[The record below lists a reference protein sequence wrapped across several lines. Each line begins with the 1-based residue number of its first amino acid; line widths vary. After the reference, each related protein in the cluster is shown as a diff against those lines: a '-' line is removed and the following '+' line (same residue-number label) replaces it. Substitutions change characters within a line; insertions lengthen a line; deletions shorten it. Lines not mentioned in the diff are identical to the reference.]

1 MGASSLDAQ
10 AASGPL
16 ERARKNVSA
25 LRVLRELE
33 ESGRAPSADEVAAL
47 GAYSG
52 WGGAQEAFSDRPDTG
67 PWRTL
72 RASLE
77 DVLKEEDYAA
87 ARASTLTAFYTPG
100 PVIEAMWEALRDV
113 GVGRLSHATVLEP
126 GCGTGNFMRSVPG
139 GMDVSVVGVEVDPT
153 SARIAS
159 ALARPG
165 NQVVNAALEDCAI
178 PDGSFDAVIGNVP
191 YSDSIRVEDRGRA
204 VPIHDYFVSRALDAV
219 RPGGVVALLT
229 SRYTLDK
236 ASSATREELAK
247 RAELVGVARL
257 PEETFE
263 AQAGTSVISDVLF
276 LRRRARALDEVPSE
290 AREWLE
296 TGSLGESDGSGPRV
310 SRALLDHPERVIGEL
325 SVGSGPFGPTLA
337 VHAPGVTGGPLKDAL
352 ARALARQLGPR
363 AQEIRASLPKRLAA
377 PVVAVRPRKVDAFE
391 LTLADDG
398 GIWYGSGDE
407 VVPFEPRSAG
417 DLPRVR
423 AMLCLR
429 DESRALLS
437 AEADPSFSDDEV
449 EGRIGA
455 LDRHYDEFVA
465 RYGHLADAANRRAL
479 RQNVFQDA
487 TVATTL
493 LSLEDTRQGRFSS
506 KASMLERRVITPAPP
521 MPERAESASDAVAI
535 SIDQTGGLD
544 TPLVARLLGVSED
557 ALDDALGDLSVR
569 DPDSGA
575 LMLAAEYL
583 SGDVVGKLEHVRA
596 LIRREEDGGRE
607 AREASWRRTLA
618 LPDHLSADRDLMER
632 VSAAVRSLRE
642 SGLYQTA
649 LQPLSSP
656 TVTLTDR
663 FSEPSIAHALGT
675 YDSDQRRYALDRVL
689 SDAERGK
696 DGGLAGFEVIRNLLD
711 GALDGRYDTVWS
723 PGKDTP
729 SRPSWALWRTLSAV
743 SQNRDQ
749 LSSLVDGVLARHRRP
764 RPCVV
769 ALHAALGMESVS
781 VELRRTGGR
790 GDSSALVEALLAHP
804 HVTEYVYLLE
814 GEGRLRDASPE
825 GLASFECRRAD
836 AVGGVTIDQGRMSF
850 LQTLKDR
857 LEAACPRR
865 IGHEDIAAQLGSAWI
880 PPVVV
885 LRFMRDLFKINVTSM
900 TESELKRWSVTHDT
914 VTGRWQ
920 VTGSSSALLGP
931 VAREFGIEQYP
942 CHKLVESLLNGSQ
955 LRCTKPDPD
964 DFNKRVADP
973 VATARAWEKRSKI
986 EQAFRD
992 WVWKDPAQA
1001 RMLEDVYNRRFNRT
1015 VNRRYDGSAL
1025 TFPGMA
1031 EGIRLRSHQADAV
1044 ARVLESEE
1052 GTLLGHV
1059 VGAGKTFEAVA
1070 AMHEARRL
1078 GRATKPM
1085 AVVPN
1090 HLTGQFASEW
1100 LRMYPDAKLLVMD
1113 DSDTRSP
1120 EAAQRFWGRARAGE
1134 WDAVIVG
1141 HSRFSKLAL
1150 SPEIQERA
1158 TQARLDELKDSIEAG
1173 RKSEGRQSFTVKA
1186 QEGLRKRLER
1196 QLRDLQARKGADE
1209 LGISFDELGVD
1220 MLVVDESHFF
1230 KNLAIAGSQVAGM
1243 SVQGSGKCEDLL
1255 YKCDW
1260 LRQQGK
1266 GRNIVFM
1273 TGTPVT
1279 NTMGELY
1286 NLQRYLAP
1294 DSLRTT
1300 GTSNFTDWALTYGHL
1315 EETMEVRPEGG
1326 GFQSRMRFTKFQN
1339 LPELMVAYHGFADI
1353 VTQDMVDLDLPEL
1366 AKRSIVVDAAPEQ
1379 QRAMDL
1385 LVERAKRIRA
1395 GAVDQKRDNMLKITG
1410 DGRKLALDPM
1420 LVRELGA
1427 TAPLEG
1433 GKVQACAERVHAL
1446 WRQGEAA
1453 RTTQLVFCDSSTD
1466 VADGFNVY
1474 DDLRRRLHDLGIP
1487 DDQVASVGDVGDN
1500 KAKRER
1506 LFERVDSGEVRVLI
1520 GSTEKLGTGTNVQH
1534 HLVAIHDLDCP
1545 WRPSDLEQR
1554 LGRIVR
1560 QGNENGLVYDFRYV
1574 TKGTFDAY
1582 MYQTVER
1589 KQRFIAQTFT
1599 SATPARTVDDLDPV
1613 QLDYAE
1619 VKALATGDPNVAAR
1633 LSLENE
1639 VRQLELSR
1647 RAFEQGRSEVKDAIV
1662 SRLEPK
1668 ASLLR
1673 ERHDLLAA
1681 HQDAFAQALASE
1693 PPTREAAQLA
1703 AQALLSAPSGPTRSV
1718 IGDYRGLQVVA
1729 ELRPG
1734 LLAEDPPI
1742 RYVGLMPKEEADL
1755 YRAHMARSP
1764 MPLSA
1769 EGPHTVLHQLN
1780 SIIEADARGGELV
1793 RDDLERVEADLADA
1807 ERMAEEPWAQEVEWR
1822 EKRGRLEALMHVDRV
1837 GTEEAPSAEE
1847 VRASVRAA
1855 RLGKDD
1861 PSPVRRPDPN
1871 SRTW

>member
-113 GVGRLSHATVLEP
+113 GVGRLGHATVLEP

-398 GIWYGSGDE
+398 SIWYGSGDE

-769 ALHAALGMESVS
+769 ALHVALGMESVS

-790 GDSSALVEALLAHP
+790 GDSSALVETLLAHP

-850 LQTLKDR
+850 LQTLKGR

-885 LRFMRDLFKINVTSM
+885 LRFMRDLFKIDVTSM

-1220 MLVVDESHFF
+1220 MLVVDE
-1230 KNLAIAGSQVAGM
+1230 
-1243 SVQGSGKCEDLL
+1243 
-1255 YKCDW
+1255 
-1260 LRQQGK
+1260 
-1266 GRNIVFM
+1266 
-1273 TGTPVT
+1273 
-1279 NTMGELY
+1279 
-1286 NLQRYLAP
+1286 
-1294 DSLRTT
+1294 
-1300 GTSNFTDWALTYGHL
+1300 
-1315 EETMEVRPEGG
+1315 
-1326 GFQSRMRFTKFQN
+1326 
-1339 LPELMVAYHGFADI
+1339 
-1353 VTQDMVDLDLPEL
+1353 
-1366 AKRSIVVDAAPEQ
+1366 
-1379 QRAMDL
+1379 
-1385 LVERAKRIRA
+1385 
-1395 GAVDQKRDNMLKITG
+1395 AV
-1410 DGRKLALDPM
+1410 
-1420 LVRELGA
+1420 
-1427 TAPLEG
+1427 
-1433 GKVQACAERVHAL
+1433 
-1446 WRQGEAA
+1446 
-1453 RTTQLVFCDSSTD
+1453 
-1466 VADGFNVY
+1466 
-1474 DDLRRRLHDLGIP
+1474 
-1487 DDQVASVGDVGDN
+1487 
-1500 KAKRER
+1500 
-1506 LFERVDSGEVRVLI
+1506 
-1520 GSTEKLGTGTNVQH
+1520 
-1534 HLVAIHDLDCP
+1534 LVAIHDLDCP

-1793 RDDLERVEADLADA
+1793 RDDLERAEADLADA

-1855 RLGKDD
+1855 RLSKDD